1 MSEEKT
7 AKKTAPPSPRSGVSL
22 PLGNHP
28 GNTGGKPGRSGRKPS
43 DFIQWCQD
51 VTDNPTVRD
60 VQLARAKSG
69 DIKILDLAARYG
81 HGIPKQLVE
90 HSGDVTFRV
99 VYDEDSAPDRED
111 A

>member
-1 MSEEKT
+1 MADTENTE
-7 AKKTAPPSPRSGVSL
+7 KKTEPRLGKNGN
-22 PLGNHP
+22 PLRTGNP
-28 GNTGGKPGRSGRKPS
+28 GNKGGGRKPS
-43 DFIQWCQD
+43 NFIQWCQE
-51 VTDNPTVRD
+51 VTDNETVRM

>member
-1 MSEEKT
+1 MADADKT
-7 AKKTAPPSPRSGVSL
+7 HKKSL
-22 PLGNHP
+22 PPHLIP
-28 GNTGGKPGRSGRKPS
+28 GNPGNSGGKPGRSGRKAS
-43 DFIQWCQD
+43 DFIQWCQE
-51 VTDNPTVRD
+51 VTDNETVRN
-60 VQLARAKSG
+60 VQMARAKSG

-99 VYDEDSAPDRED
+99 VYDEETAPDRED